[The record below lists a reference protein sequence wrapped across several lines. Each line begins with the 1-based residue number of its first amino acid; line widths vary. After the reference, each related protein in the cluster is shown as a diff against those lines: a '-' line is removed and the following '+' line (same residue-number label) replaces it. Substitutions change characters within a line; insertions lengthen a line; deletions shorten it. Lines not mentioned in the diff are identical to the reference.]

1 MEAVIPGMKALLN
14 RRQFG
19 KQLLAGSALA
29 LANRG
34 TTASADATAK
44 KGPDNQ
50 WQLVAP
56 GTWKATA
63 GLPETITPVTSRLVP
78 ASIEAMH
85 RLPPVTDPIIENPIS
100 NVSRRG
106 TSLVFPLAA
115 HEEIY
120 GFGLQFFSMAHRG
133 KKRAIRVNADPRAD
147 TGDSHAPI
155 PFYVSSR
162 GYGILV
168 DTARYATFYCGESRP
183 KPTTSIGEWSSGI
196 EPQYTKNLED
206 KNTSQVLV
214 EIPTAQGID
223 VYLFAGPSMLDVV
236 RRYNLFSGGGV
247 LPPEWGLGVWYR
259 AASSATEGEIASIAA
274 EFRERDIPCDVMGL
288 EAGWHSHA
296 YSCSFLWNE
305 ARFTQPE
312 SFVHDL
318 RKRNFHLNLWEHA
331 FIHPSSP
338 LFEPMSN
345 LAGNT
350 AVWGGLVPDFQD
362 AQARRVF
369 GDYHRKHLIDLGI
382 EGFKLDECDN
392 SDFTGGWSFAE
403 LSRFPSGVDGE
414 QMHSLFGLRYQR
426 ALWEQFIEHG
436 QETYSLV
443 RSSGALA
450 APYPFVLYSDLYDHR
465 QFVRALVNSS
475 FSGLLWCPEVRDAKS
490 EEDLIRRLQTA
501 VFSPL
506 AMINGWYIR
515 NPPWKQLDRNKNN
528 ANELIQNWKELEAR
542 CREILGWRMQLIPYL
557 RAAFARYASDG
568 TPPFRALALD
578 WPDVPAFARTDDAW
592 VVGDRLLVA
601 PLFAGETSRS
611 FTLPPGLWHE
621 FWTGNTVKGGVTV
634 ELTRDTRN
642 IPVFVKSGAVLP
654 LATVTNS
661 TSDVESRELQIRI
674 FGDGSL
680 PFLCETSTGKLQI
693 TWNAISGSGS
703 VKQEGNDRYSISSWI
718 QAGLESQS
726 GSAHG

>member
-1 MEAVIPGMKALLN
+1 MKNLID

-19 KQLLAGSALA
+19 KRFVAGTALA
-29 LANRG
+29 SAGRG
-34 TTASADATAK
+34 IAAAAEAAEQNKSD
-44 KGPDNQ
+44 GH
-50 WQLVAP
+50 WQSVAP
-56 GTWKATA
+56 GIWKMTV
-63 GLPETITPVTSRLVP
+63 GSPEAITPVTSRLVP
-78 ASIEAMH
+78 VAIEAMR
-85 RLPPVTDPIIENPIS
+85 RLPVVPTAIIEAPTSKIG
-100 NVSRRG
+100 RRG
-106 TSLVFPLAA
+106 VSLALPLAP

-120 GFGLQFFSMAHRG
+120 GFGLQFFSVAHRG
-133 KKRAIRVNADPRAD
+133 KKRAIRVNADPSKD

-183 KPTTSIGEWSSGI
+183 KPTTSAGEMPGGI
-196 EPQYTKNLED
+196 VPLYTKTLED
-206 KNTSQVLV
+206 KNSSQVLV
-214 EIPTAQGID
+214 EIPAAQGVD
-223 VYLFAGPSMLDVV
+223 VYLFGGPSMLDVV

-247 LPPEWGLGVWYR
+247 LPPEWGLGFWYR
-259 AASSATEGEIASIAA
+259 AASNATEGEIAALAS

-296 YSCSFLWNE
+296 YSCTFSWNKS
-305 ARFTQPE
+305 RFTQPE
-312 SFVHDL
+312 SFIKNL
-318 RKRNFHLNLWEHA
+318 AKQNFHVNLWEHA

-338 LFEPMSN
+338 LFAPMRN
-345 LAGNT
+345 LAGDT
-350 AVWGGLVPDFQD
+350 GVWGGLVPDFQNP
-362 AQARRVF
+362 QARRVF
-369 GDYHRKHLIDLGI
+369 GDYHGKYLIDIGI
-382 EGFKLDECDN
+382 AGFKLDECDN

-403 LSRFPSGVDGE
+403 LSQFPSGVDGE

-426 ALWEQFIEHG
+426 ALWDQFLERG

-490 EEDLIRRLQTA
+490 EEDLIRRLQTV

-506 AMINGWYIR
+506 AMINGWYIP
-515 NPPWKQLDRNKNN
+515 NPPWKQLDRKKNN
-528 ANELIQNWKELEAR
+528 ANELSPNWKDLEAR
-542 CREILGWRMQLIPYL
+542 CREILGWRMQLVPYL
-557 RAAFARYASDG
+557 RAAFARYAADG

-578 WPDVPAFARTDDAW
+578 WPDVPAFAKTDDAW
-592 VVGDRLLVA
+592 MVGDRLLVA
-601 PLFAGETSRS
+601 PLFANETGRKL
-611 FTLPPGLWHE
+611 TLPPGLWHD
-621 FWTGNTVKGGVTV
+621 FWTGAPVTGGDTV
-634 ELTRDTRN
+634 EIAADTRN

-654 LATVTNS
+654 LATITNS
-661 TSDVESRELQIRI
+661 TSDAKSRELQVRI

-680 PFLCETSTGKLQI
+680 PFLYETPAGKIQI

-703 VKQEGNDRYSISSWI
+703 VKQEGSERYFISDWTRERTNG
-718 QAGLESQS
+718 A
-726 GSAHG
+726 